1 MHGTAVPW
9 EPQEMPG
16 HTVQP
21 FSEVL
26 LCGHE
31 IALVLLHRRQHAQ
44 IALYPAVV
52 VVGDVIL
59 NHGNKIFPAREAFT
73 IVPFSFENTP
83 ESFHRAIVNA
93 LGNSGHA
100 LLHLCGFQLV
110 VKDSVRILET
120 SVAMEQRM
128 CIGVSCYG
136 SIQCIEHQGIVIA
149 VTDNKCD
156 DSTVV

>member
-44 IALYPAVV
+44 IAQYPAVV

-59 NHGNKIFPAREAFT
+59 NHGNKIFPAREAFHT
-73 IVPFSFENTP
+73 PYSININLKNQLLQIVSQTVLFIVLQTASNVGLEKSFDRSNN
-83 ESFHRAIVNA
+83 HLIIKKY
-93 LGNSGHA
+93 SGKFKNDCF
-100 LLHLCGFQLV
+100 LH
-110 VKDSVRILET
+110 
-120 SVAMEQRM
+120 
-128 CIGVSCYG
+128 
-136 SIQCIEHQGIVIA
+136 
-149 VTDNKCD
+149 
-156 DSTVV
+156 